1 MQRVQQYDP
10 YQTEEEANYRQFLLE
25 KLELLSDLSVSLRK
39 SFTENKANRED
50 QYSLISLSVELWGQL
65 YPKIQG
71 TDMEASFKRFLPF
84 YINPRLFLSSKCEN
98 LIWLLTFEIRV
109 AYEELGLTNIK

>member
-1 MQRVQQYDP
+1 MQKVTEYEP

-25 KLELLSDLSVSLRK
+25 KLELLSDLSVSIRK
-39 SFTENKANRED
+39 SFIENRANRED
-50 QYSLISLSVELWGQL
+50 QYALISLAVELWEQL

-71 TDMEASFKRFLPF
+71 TKLENNFKKFLPF
-84 YINPRLFLSSKCEN
+84 FINPRLLLSKKCEN
-98 LIWLLTFEIRV
+98 LVWLLVFEIRM